1 MSVKNIKK
9 MIGISNTVKDISNV
23 VKEVPPI
30 NANKKE

>member
-23 VKEVPPI
+23 VKEMTPI
-30 NANKKE
+30 NTEKKE